1 MTANTPPLT
10 IVVLGASGDLARR
23 KIFPALFALY
33 CQKLLPERFHIFG
46 YARSVFTQEAFRT
59 HIMEKLTCR
68 YTPGESCADRMDEFL
83 ARCHYAQGG
92 YDDVPAYAELDRQMK
107 KAEGAPANRIFYLAI
122 PPSVFLD
129 VARAMGTSGLAGSQA
144 ESPWTR
150 VVVEK
155 PFGHDRASSDELAE
169 GLAEVFP
176 ESVTYRIDHYLGKE
190 VIQNLLVLRFA
201 NLVFEPIWNRE
212 RIQNVSIAWK
222 EKIGVEGRGGYF
234 DSYGVVR
241 DVMQNHL
248 LQILALVAMEQPA
261 ALTATRIRDE
271 KVKLLSRVSPL
282 NRSSMVLGQ
291 YTGTTV
297 GSRQQPDYRQEAH
310 VLTDS
315 RTPTF
320 GAALLT
326 IDNYRWEGVPFYM
339 LAGKGLETSLTEI
352 RIAFRDVPGNIFRG
366 VPGFRG
372 GNTLVIR
379 VQPNEAIN
387 LHIVNK
393 VPGLGMA
400 LAETDLDL
408 SYHSA
413 FANQIPDAY
422 ECLLL
427 DVINGDRSLFIRRDE
442 LDAAWDIFTPALHEA
457 DRLRIEP
464 EPYVFGTPG
473 PSSAADLARRH
484 GVVL

>member
-1 MTANTPPLT
+1 MAANDLPLT
-10 IVVLGASGDLARR
+10 VVVLGASGDLAQR

-33 CQKLLPERFHIFG
+33 CQKLLPERFSIFG
-46 YARSVFTQEAFRT
+46 YARSSFTPEAFRT

-83 ARCHYAQGG
+83 ARCHYVQGAYDETSAYVELQAKLQAQEGG
-92 YDDVPAYAELDRQMK
+92 PT
-107 KAEGAPANRIFYLAI
+107 NRIFYLAI

-129 VARAMGTSGLAGSQA
+129 VARALGTSGLAGKQDA
-144 ESPWTR
+144 SPWTR

-155 PFGHDRASSDELAE
+155 PFGKDRATSDELAT
-169 GLAEVFP
+169 GLAEFFS
-176 ESVTYRIDHYLGKE
+176 ESMTYRIDHYLGKE

-212 RIQNVSIAWK
+212 RIQSVSIAWK

-234 DSYGVVR
+234 DSYGIVR

-248 LQILALVAMEQPA
+248 LQIMALVAMESPST
-261 ALTATRIRDE
+261 LSATRIRDE

-282 NRSSMVLGQ
+282 TKDGLILGQ
-291 YTGTTV
+291 YAGAKV
-297 GSRQQPDYRQEAH
+297 GKRDQPAYRQEEH
-310 VLTDS
+310 VPNDS

-320 GAALLT
+320 GAALLK
-326 IDNYRWEGVPFYM
+326 IENYRWEGVPFFM
-339 LAGKGLETSLTEI
+339 VAGKGMETSLTEI

-366 VPGFRG
+366 VSGFKG
-372 GNTLVIR
+372 GNELVIR
-379 VQPNEAIN
+379 VQPNESIN
-387 LHIVNK
+387 LHIVSK

-400 LAETDLDL
+400 LAATDLDL

-413 FANQIPDAY
+413 FASQIPDAY

-427 DVINGDRSLFIRRDE
+427 DVIHGDRSLFIRRDE
-442 LDAAWDIFTPALHEA
+442 LDAAWDIFTPVLHEVEE
-457 DRLRIEP
+457 LRVEP
-464 EPYVFGTPG
+464 ELYAFGSSG
-473 PSSAADLARRH
+473 PASARELAARN
-484 GVVL
+484 GISI